1 MWGEGGGALLKI
13 SAIFRS
19 AAVSLSPSVVS
30 GIFWVGL
37 RREWVISAAAYV
49 AESLEDSP
57 NKVSVSGGK
66 SVVSENISF
75 SVLGM

>member
-1 MWGEGGGALLKI
+1 MWGGGGALLKI
-13 SAIFRS
+13 SASFRS
-19 AAVSLSPSVVS
+19 AAVCLSPSVVS

-66 SVVSENISF
+66 SVVSEILYLT
-75 SVLGM
+75 VLGM